1 MPRAT
6 RERLGPGR
14 SSLTG
19 VGNRSTKHVLHL
31 ERAAFHCCRRGG
43 NQSNR
48 AARSP
53 RRKRCWM
60 PLVVPCR
67 ATPWHMCSLVPKD
80 QRSTTAGRVGGRPWK
95 ISSSSASPGEEWA
108 DSYCPRLTSAAKEVM
123 VLVGYCYLLRVSRSV
138 CIKDRVDSSSS
149 FSHGEHPVLPQRQ
162 MPLAET
168 CELQYGVDD

>member
-1 MPRAT
+1 MAAMPRAT

-19 VGNRSTKHVLHL
+19 VGNWSTKHVLHL
-31 ERAAFHCCRRGG
+31 ERAAFHGWSPCRAG
-43 NQSNR
+43 
-48 AARSP
+48 P

-138 CIKDRVDSSSS
+138 CIKDLQRVDSSSS
-149 FSHGEHPVLPQRQ
+149 FSHGEHPALPQRQ